1 MNAPGPTGTTGDTA
15 RPPLV
20 EADAGAPLLRVRDL
34 RVRYGTGRRSFEA
47 VAGIDLTVRAGQT
60 VGLVGESG
68 CGKSTVARAIARLEP
83 GISGELTFDGQDVTA
98 LRGRGLRPYRRRVG
112 MVFQDPIASLN
123 PRRRV
128 RDIIATPLRLTGRE
142 EPAATTARVAEL
154 ADLVGLH
161 PTQFD
166 RRPHELS
173 GGQCQRV
180 SIARALARVPDLLL
194 CDEVVSALDVSVQAQ
209 VINLLMDIRE
219 QRGLAM
225 VFISHDLAVVRQ
237 LADQVAVMYLGSLC
251 EDAPVDELYERPAH
265 PYTRALLAS
274 VPGESATT
282 RDDDMPT
289 GDVPSPLNPP
299 SGCRF
304 RTRCPLAAEI
314 CARETPVPVELR
326 PGHRVACHFPLGAGT
341 ASRATTALNS
351 G

>member
-1 MNAPGPTGTTGDTA
+1 MNAPVPIGTPTATA
-15 RPPLV
+15 QPPLV
-20 EADAGAPLLRVRDL
+20 EADSGAPLLRVRDL
-34 RVRYGTGRRSFEA
+34 RVRYRTGRRSFEA

-83 GISGELTFDGQDVTA
+83 GISGELTFDGQNVAA
-98 LRGRGLRPYRRRVG
+98 LRGRALRPYRQRVG

-123 PRRRV
+123 PRRRI
-128 RDIIATPLRLTGRE
+128 RDIIATPLRLAGHDDST
-142 EPAATTARVAEL
+142 ATAARVAEL

-161 PTQFD
+161 PTQLD

-194 CDEVVSALDVSVQAQ
+194 CDEVVSALDVSIQAQ

-219 QRGLAM
+219 QQGLAM

-237 LADQVAVMYLGSLC
+237 LADRVAVMYLGVLC

-274 VPGESATT
+274 VPGERAAK
-282 RDDDMPT
+282 DDAGLLT
-289 GDVPSPLNPP
+289 GDLPSPLTPP

-304 RTRCPLAAEI
+304 RTRCPIADEL
-314 CARETPVPVELR
+314 CAQETPAPVELR
-326 PGHRVACHFPLGAGT
+326 PGHRVACHFPLTG
-341 ASRATTALNS
+341 RDD
-351 G
+351 